1 MRDTHPL
8 SPSVVVGIDGSRN
21 ALTAALWAVDEAID
35 RDIPLRLV
43 YAIEPHRASTSPEES
58 ASALA
63 TAETAVRMAFV
74 AIESTSKPVK
84 IEVEILQ
91 GRPADMLLQASRAA
105 SMICVGPIGIKNT
118 TAGRIGSTAAALAT
132 AAHCPLA
139 IIRGY
144 DPSKEPGSV
153 VAEVDSSPDS
163 DAVLLRGIDE
173 ALLRKAPLVVVS
185 SWRPSVTDV
194 HDPPAVAEQNRLVT
208 AQLSRRLA
216 PSIRRHLDLDVTPV
230 AIHGSLLT
238 YLSRHAQSTQ
248 LVIVGRRRA
257 HGISEMVGPPCYA
270 ALRDTDCSVLVCHP
284 TNCL

>member
-21 ALTAALWAVDEAID
+21 SLTAALWAVDEAID

-43 YAIEPHRASTSPEES
+43 YAIEPQPASSSPEES

-74 AIESTSKPVK
+74 AIESTNKPVK

-91 GRPADMLLQASRAA
+91 GRPTDMLLQAGRAA
-105 SMICVGPIGIKNT
+105 AMICVGPIGIKNA
-118 TAGRIGSTAAALAT
+118 TAGRIGSTAAALAA
-132 AAHCPLA
+132 AAHCPVA

-144 DPSKEPGSV
+144 DPAKEPGSV

-173 ALLRKAPLVVVS
+173 ALLRNAPLVVVAA
-185 SWRPSVTDV
+185 WQPSVTDV

-230 AIHGSLLT
+230 AIHGSLLN